1 MYYFQP
7 VTSDLR
13 KPDNESD
20 LLQYSLLGKSKTK
33 LLDCPLLKA
42 EAFQGHIS
50 LDENFVNKFFKAQ
63 QYFWGWIKESHRT
76 HK

>member
-42 EAFQGHIS
+42 EAF
-50 LDENFVNKFFKAQ
+50 
-63 QYFWGWIKESHRT
+63 
-76 HK
+76 